1 LDFFQQLKK
10 PVFPFVELRLQH
22 LTAYIEIYRKSDNF
36 EHSLNNLI
44 ISLRFNTQELY
55 AIFRAVFE
63 AAYSKFSAHIP
74 NHPARSIFYAC
85 QVFDPTFIHSGDGLR
100 KNIQKYS
107 VIKEFDN
114 LSDELLR
121 EWGIYCGLDNE
132 FLGEM
137 DLDQYWLNKLTQLFR
152 I

>member
-1 LDFFQQLKK
+1 M
-10 PVFPFVELRLQH
+10 
-22 LTAYIEIYRKSDNF
+22 
-36 EHSLNNLI
+36 NNLI
-44 ISLRFNTQELY
+44 ISLRFNTQEVY
-55 AIFRAVFE
+55 DIFRAAFE

-121 EWGIYCGLDNE
+121 E
-132 FLGEM
+132 
-137 DLDQYWLNKLTQLFR
+137 
-152 I
+152 